1 MGIGINGFEWDELK
15 VGKDIK
21 RGPKTDDAYIYIRK
35 DKPACLMMNHVYV
48 EMAELHEDDTLKLFH
63 QGKAV
68 FMLQS
73 AKGGPIVVRKKVG
86 NYVKIGTVEL
96 ARVLHGFAE
105 ADRFEVRD
113 AGKGYILFIPVK
125 DLEVE

>member
-15 VGKDIK
+15 VGKEAK

-35 DKPACLMMNHVYV
+35 DKPSALMINHVYV
-48 EMAELHEDDTLKLFH
+48 EMAELHEGDRLKLFH

-73 AKGGPIVVRKKVG
+73 AKDGPIVVGKKVG
-86 NYVKIGTVEL
+86 NYVKIGAVEL
-96 ARVLHGFAE
+96 ARILHGFAE

-113 AGKGYILFIPVK
+113 AGKGYILFIPIK
-125 DLEVE
+125 EAK